1 MSDSTRD
8 RATLTAGATAR
19 AAADDRDAALAALR
33 SAIDRVDREIL
44 GCLNERARLVQE
56 VGATKRVAGAAVY
69 QAARE
74 RDLALALEAANPGP
88 FPTAAIRAVF
98 REIVSGTRS
107 LEARLR
113 IAFLGPEGTFSHLAA
128 REIFGAEAEF
138 LPESS
143 IPNVFAAVE
152 RGAVDH
158 GVVPV
163 ENTTEGVVTQTLDS
177 FVESEL
183 PICAEAVLPIQLCL
197 ASRSGRLEDVR
208 RVASHPQPLA
218 QCRAWLDQKLPGAE
232 RLEVAS
238 TVAAA
243 ELAAREADV
252 AAVGSRL
259 GAELLGLQVAAAGIQ
274 DRRDN
279 STRFL
284 VVGGREPEPSGC
296 DLTSVVFTVRKA
308 EAGALHRLLEPFAR
322 HGVNLTSI
330 QSRPRKG
337 TPWEYVFFIDLE
349 GHRSEPAVAAA
360 LDDAGRV
367 AHSARVLGSFPR
379 ATAPVRPGGG
389 S

>member
-1 MSDSTRD
+1 
-8 RATLTAGATAR
+8 
-19 AAADDRDAALAALR
+19 
-33 SAIDRVDREIL
+33 V
-44 GCLNERARLVQE
+44 
-56 VGATKRVAGAAVY
+56 
-69 QAARE
+69 
-74 RDLALALEAANPGP
+74 
-88 FPTAAIRAVF
+88 
-98 REIVSGTRS
+98 
-107 LEARLR
+107 
-113 IAFLGPEGTFSHLAA
+113 AFLGPEGTFSHLAA
-128 REIFGAEAEF
+128 RETFGGEADFLAEA
-138 LPESS
+138 S
-143 IPNVFAAVE
+143 IPDVFAAVE
-152 RGAVDH
+152 RGAADH

-163 ENTTEGVVTQTLDS
+163 ENTTEGVVTQTLDT

-183 PICAEAVLPIQLCL
+183 PICAEVVLPIALCL
-197 ASRSGRLEDVR
+197 LSQSGRLEDVR

-218 QCRAWLDQKLPGAE
+218 QCRAWLDRQLPGAA
-232 RLEVAS
+232 RLELPS
-238 TVAAA
+238 TVAAS

-259 GAELLGLQVAAAGIQ
+259 AAELLGLQVVAAGIQ

-296 DLTSVVFTVRKA
+296 DLTSVAFTVRKA

-337 TPWEYVFFIDLE
+337 TPWEYVFFFDLE
-349 GHRSEPAVAAA
+349 GHRSEPAVTAA
-360 LDDAGRV
+360 LAEAACI

-379 ATAPVRPGGG
+379 AGAPPRRGGA